1 MWKCVCVCVGEVK
14 IIARKSFLIKN
25 YAWLVSNV
33 RERWQKNENIME
45 NSDKIALQVKSLKF
59 SGENLSCQLE
69 VCNQMQTT
77 ANWQIQA
84 EYLLHNAVMKR
95 WEGYQSRPEI
105 FSIRVDVIN
114 FKRPLS

>member
-1 MWKCVCVCVGEVK
+1 MENIYVCAYRCGSMCVFVCVGEVK

-59 SGENLSCQLE
+59 SGE
-69 VCNQMQTT
+69 
-77 ANWQIQA
+77 
-84 EYLLHNAVMKR
+84 K
-95 WEGYQSRPEI
+95 P
-105 FSIRVDVIN
+105 
-114 FKRPLS
+114 